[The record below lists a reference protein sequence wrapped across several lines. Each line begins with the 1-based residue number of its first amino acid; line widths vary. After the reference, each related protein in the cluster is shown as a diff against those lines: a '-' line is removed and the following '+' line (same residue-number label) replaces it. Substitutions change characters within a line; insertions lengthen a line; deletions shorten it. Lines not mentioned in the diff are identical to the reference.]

1 MIRGFEVVK
10 DVTSEGIILPKRST
24 TNSAGYDFYSPVDFN
39 IAPGESIKISTC
51 IKAKMQNDEVLFLFI
66 RSSIGIKK
74 GLMLMNGTG
83 IIDSD
88 YYGNKDNDG
97 NIIIALKNISGN
109 LICIDKGEKIC
120 QGVFLKYLV
129 ADNDNTVIERA
140 GGIGSTS

>member
-10 DVTSEGIILPKRST
+10 DVISEGIILPKRST

-39 IAPGESIKISTC
+39 IAPGESIKIPTC

-88 YYGNKDNDG
+88 YYGNNDNDG
-97 NIIIALKNISGN
+97 NIIIALKNISSDV
-109 LICIDKGEKIC
+109 IYIDKGEKIC

-129 ADNDNTVIERA
+129 ADNDNTVIERT